1 MTPIMSFWPQ
11 IYDKI
16 TSQAKLIEYRRVF
29 PKDCSM
35 AYMYISKP
43 VKAICAIIYFEKI
56 HSLYDWEKEFS
67 EFPDVQLRIKD
78 SLANENYRYGAEIS
92 AIQKIKPIS
101 LDELRENIPNFVA
114 PQSYLLLE
122 NNIPLKTYVEKHTS
136 YVGELIKNDLSSI
149 YPEHVCKRY

>member
-16 TSQAKLIEYRRVF
+16 TSQVKLIEYRRVF

-35 AYMYISKP
+35 AYMYVSKP
-43 VKAICAIIYFEKI
+43 IKSICAIVYFGEI
-56 HSLYDWEKEFS
+56 HSLYDWKKEFS
-67 EFPDVQLRIKD
+67 QFPEIQLRIND
-78 SLANENYRYGAEIS
+78 SLEGENYRYGAEIS

-101 LDELRENIPNFVA
+101 LDELRENVPNFVA
-114 PQSYLLLE
+114 PQSYILLE
-122 NNIPLKTYVEKHTS
+122 NNIPLKVYIEDHTS